1 MARTYDPKLREFASE
16 AELKW
21 LDAIDE
27 HGGPTKAARE
37 LGVHHSALTRG
48 IDRLEAQ
55 AAKMGWS
62 PAHDMTHIVPDGY
75 LVKGISTYYNKDGV
89 PAGQWVK
96 SSIDHEKQEALMRAA
111 CAAMAESLPRVN
123 AAPGPERTDQ
133 ALCNLAVF
141 SDYHIGQMAWGVESG
156 ADWDLKIAEQLLLA
170 SFLHMIEAAPRAKTC
185 VLCLQ
190 GDTLDVDS
198 ILPVTPA
205 HKNVLDVDGRYSKIL
220 AVAIRVIR
228 RLIDHAL
235 AKHES
240 VHLIICQG
248 NHDESTSILMRHM
261 FGALYENE
269 PRLTVNDSELPFYVY
284 QHGETMLAF
293 HHGHKCSNEQLPLLF
308 AAQYPKIWG
317 ATTKRYAHAGHR
329 HHVDEKEFSG
339 MTVIQHPT
347 LAARNAHAARGGW
360 ISERAA
366 SIITYHEK
374 YGQVARNTVCPEM
387 FETV

>member
-1 MARTYDPKLREFASE
+1 MDPKLLEYCTPRQ
-16 AELKW
+16 AEILK
-21 LDAIDE
+21 AVEE
-27 HGGPTKAARE
+27 HGTQRAAAE
-37 LGVHHSALTRG
+37 ALGLAHGTVGDLVA
-48 IDRLEAQ
+48 AAKKK
-55 AAKMGWS
+55 AAKMGYS
-62 PAHDMTHIVPDGY
+62 PAHDMTRAVPDGFF
-75 LVKGISTYYNKDGV
+75 LRGTSTYYNKDGEV
-89 PAGQWVK
+89 AGQWVK
-96 SSIDHEKQEALMRAA
+96 NQIDHDKQREIVLAAIEAMS
-111 CAAMAESLPRVN
+111 ESLPRVK
-123 AAPGPERTDQ
+123 AAEGPAHTDQ

-170 SFLHMIEAAPRAKTC
+170 SFIHMIEAAPRAKTC

-235 AKHES
+235 AKHER

-261 FGALYENE
+261 FGALYESE
-269 PRLTVNDSELPFYVY
+269 PRLSVNDSELPFYVY

-387 FETV
+387 FESAV